1 MREVIFRGKPKNKA
15 DYELIKSMYSD
26 NCKDG
31 FIYGSLIVGHGKYY
45 ICVTAL
51 CQLNSL
57 VNNGITTMF
66 EVIPET
72 VGEYTGLRDKNGK
85 RIFEG
90 DIVKNEWCFLK
101 GNSIVRFGEYKS
113 HDRRNDYQCGHLGFC
128 LEHISDFNKRT
139 VRKDI
144 MFYAN
149 KCEIIG
155 NIYDNPELMEVK
167 E

>member
-1 MREVIFRGKPKNKA
+1 MREILFRGKPKNEA
-15 DYELIKSMYSD
+15 EYEVLRELCEDDCES
-26 NCKDG
+26 G
-31 FIYGSLIVGHGKYY
+31 FVYGSLVVSHGKYY
-45 ICVTAL
+45 ICVMAI
-51 CQLNSL
+51 Q
-57 VNNGITTMF
+57 VRNGIDNYITTMI
-66 EVIPET
+66 EVFPET

-90 DIVKNEWCFLK
+90 DIVKNDWCFIK

-113 HDRRNDYQCGHLGFC
+113 SDSSNDYQCGHLGFY

-144 MFYAN
+144 MYFAN

-155 NIYDNPELMEVK
+155 NVFDNPELLK
-167 E
+167 EG